1 MAAPLDH
8 ELQPHLALGLL
19 PSTPVQS
26 TPYLRVVHPR
36 IQPTT
41 DQKYPKKK
49 KNQGVP
55 VVTQ

>member
-8 ELQPHLALGLL
+8 ELQPHLTLGLL

-49 KNQGVP
+49 KK
-55 VVTQ
+55 TKEFLL